1 MATSSKTK
9 NNEKFSV
16 LYSELE
22 DIIQKLESGELELED
37 SLNEY
42 SKGIKILAQLQAKL
56 DDSEVIINKIAGEID
71 RDTDSLDNGSV
82 SHA

>member
-9 NNEKFSV
+9 DNEKFSV

-22 DIIQKLESGELELED
+22 GIIQKLESGDLELED

-42 SKGIKILAQLQAKL
+42 SKGVKILAQLQAKL
-56 DDSEVIINKIAGEID
+56 DDSEVIINKMAGEID
-71 RDTDSLDNGSV
+71 RDTDSLDNKSV

>member
-1 MATSSKTK
+1 MAISSKTK
-9 NNEKFSV
+9 DNEKFSV

-22 DIIQKLESGELELED
+22 DIIQKLESGVLELED

-42 SKGIKILAQLQAKL
+42 SKGVKILAQLQAKL

-71 RDTDSLDNGSV
+71 RDTDSLDNSSV

>member
-9 NNEKFSV
+9 DNEKFSV

-22 DIIQKLESGELELED
+22 EIIQKLESGELEFED

-42 SKGIKILAQLQAKL
+42 SKGVKMLAQLQAKL

-71 RDTDSLDNGSV
+71 RDTDSLDNSSV

>member
-1 MATSSKTK
+1 MATSSKNK
-9 NNEKFSV
+9 DNEKFSV

-22 DIIQKLESGELELED
+22 EIIQKLESGELELED

-42 SKGIKILAQLQAKL
+42 SKGVKILAQLQAKL

-71 RDTDSLDNGSV
+71 RDTDSLDNSSV

>member
-1 MATSSKTK
+1 MTTSSKTK
-9 NNEKFSV
+9 DNEKFSV

-42 SKGIKILAQLQAKL
+42 SKGVKILAQLQAKL

-71 RDTDSLDNGSV
+71 RDTDSLDNSSV

>member
-9 NNEKFSV
+9 DNEKFSV

-22 DIIQKLESGELELED
+22 GIIQKLESGELELED

-71 RDTDSLDNGSV
+71 RDTDSLDNSSV

>member
-9 NNEKFSV
+9 DNEKFSV

-22 DIIQKLESGELELED
+22 DIIQKLESGDLELED

-42 SKGIKILAQLQAKL
+42 SKGVKILAQLQAKL
-56 DDSEVIINKIAGEID
+56 DDSEVIINKMAGEID
-71 RDTDSLDNGSV
+71 RDTDSLDNKSV

>member
-9 NNEKFSV
+9 DNEKFSV

-22 DIIQKLESGELELED
+22 DIIQKLESGKLELED

-42 SKGIKILAQLQAKL
+42 SKGVKILAQLQGKL

-71 RDTDSLDNGSV
+71 RDTDSLDNSSV

>member
-9 NNEKFSV
+9 DNEKFSV

-22 DIIQKLESGELELED
+22 GIIQKLESGELELED

-56 DDSEVIINKIAGEID
+56 DGSEVIINKIAGEID
-71 RDTDSLDNGSV
+71 RDTDSLDNSSV

>member
-9 NNEKFSV
+9 DNEKFSV

-42 SKGIKILAQLQAKL
+42 SKGVKILAQLQAKL

-71 RDTDSLDNGSV
+71 RDTDSLDNSSV

>member
-1 MATSSKTK
+1 MATSSKIK
-9 NNEKFSV
+9 DNEKFSV

-22 DIIQKLESGELELED
+22 GIIQKLESGELELED

-42 SKGIKILAQLQAKL
+42 SKGVKILAQLQAKL

-71 RDTDSLDNGSV
+71 RDTDSLDNKSV

>member
-9 NNEKFSV
+9 DNEKFSV

-22 DIIQKLESGELELED
+22 YIIQKLESGELELED

-42 SKGIKILAQLQAKL
+42 SKGVKILAQLQAKL

-71 RDTDSLDNGSV
+71 RDTDSLDNSSV

>member
-9 NNEKFSV
+9 DNEKFSV

-42 SKGIKILAQLQAKL
+42 SKGVKILAQLQAKL

-71 RDTDSLDNGSV
+71 RDTDSLNNSSV

>member
-1 MATSSKTK
+1 MAISSKTK
-9 NNEKFSV
+9 DNEKFSV

-37 SLNEY
+37 SMNEY
-42 SKGIKILAQLQAKL
+42 SKGVKILAQLQAKL

-71 RDTDSLDNGSV
+71 RDTDSLDNSSV

>member
-1 MATSSKTK
+1 MATLSKTK
-9 NNEKFSV
+9 DNEKFSV

-42 SKGIKILAQLQAKL
+42 SKGVKILAQLQAKL

-71 RDTDSLDNGSV
+71 RDTDSLDNSSV

>member
-9 NNEKFSV
+9 DNEKFSV

-22 DIIQKLESGELELED
+22 GIIQKLESGELEFED
-37 SLNEY
+37 SLSEY
-42 SKGIKILAQLQAKL
+42 SKGVKILAQLQAKL

-71 RDTDSLDNGSV
+71 RDTDSLDNSSV

>member
-9 NNEKFSV
+9 DNEKFSV

-22 DIIQKLESGELELED
+22 SIIQKLESGELELED

-42 SKGIKILAQLQAKL
+42 SKGVKILAQLQAKL

-71 RDTDSLDNGSV
+71 RDTDSLDNSSV

>member
-9 NNEKFSV
+9 DNEKFSV

-22 DIIQKLESGELELED
+22 GIIQKLESGELELED

-42 SKGIKILAQLQAKL
+42 SKGVKILAQLQAKL

-71 RDTDSLDNGSV
+71 RDTDSLDNSSV

>member
-9 NNEKFSV
+9 DNEKFSV

-22 DIIQKLESGELELED
+22 GIIQKLESGELELED

-42 SKGIKILAQLQAKL
+42 SKGVKILAQLQAKL
-56 DDSEVIINKIAGEID
+56 YDSEVIINKIAGEID
-71 RDTDSLDNGSV
+71 RDTDSLDNSSV

>member
-9 NNEKFSV
+9 DNEKFSV

-22 DIIQKLESGELELED
+22 GIIQKLESGELELED

-42 SKGIKILAQLQAKL
+42 SKGVKILAQVQAKL

-71 RDTDSLDNGSV
+71 RDTDSLDNSSV

>member
-42 SKGIKILAQLQAKL
+42 SKGVKILAQLQAKL
-56 DDSEVIINKIAGEID
+56 DDSEVIINKIAGKID
-71 RDTDSLDNGSV
+71 RDTDSLDNSSV

>member
-9 NNEKFSV
+9 DNEKFSV

-22 DIIQKLESGELELED
+22 GIIQKLESGELELED

-71 RDTDSLDNGSV
+71 RDADSLDNSSV

>member
-1 MATSSKTK
+1 MATPSKTK
-9 NNEKFSV
+9 DNKKFSV

-22 DIIQKLESGELELED
+22 GIIQKLESGELELED

-42 SKGIKILAQLQAKL
+42 SKGVKILAQLQAKL

-71 RDTDSLDNGSV
+71 RDTDSLDNSSV

>member
-9 NNEKFSV
+9 DNEKFSV

-22 DIIQKLESGELELED
+22 GIIKKLESGELELED

-42 SKGIKILAQLQAKL
+42 SKGVKILAQLQAKL

-71 RDTDSLDNGSV
+71 RDTDSLDNSSV

>member
-9 NNEKFSV
+9 DNEKFSV

-22 DIIQKLESGELELED
+22 GIIQKLESGELELED
-37 SLNEY
+37 SLDEY
-42 SKGIKILAQLQAKL
+42 SKGVKILAQLQAKL

-71 RDTDSLDNGSV
+71 RDTDSLDNSSV

>member
-9 NNEKFSV
+9 DNEKFSV

-22 DIIQKLESGELELED
+22 EIIQKLESGELELED

-42 SKGIKILAQLQAKL
+42 SKGVKILAQLQAKL

-71 RDTDSLDNGSV
+71 RDTDSLDNSSV

>member
-9 NNEKFSV
+9 DNEKFSV

-42 SKGIKILAQLQAKL
+42 SKGVKILAQLQAKL

-71 RDTDSLDNGSV
+71 RDIDSLDNSSV

>member
-9 NNEKFSV
+9 DNEKFSV

-42 SKGIKILAQLQAKL
+42 SKGVKILAQLQAKL

-71 RDTDSLDNGSV
+71 RDTESLDNSSV

>member
-1 MATSSKTK
+1 MAISSKTK
-9 NNEKFSV
+9 DNEKFSV

-42 SKGIKILAQLQAKL
+42 SKGVKILAQLQAKL

-71 RDTDSLDNGSV
+71 RDTDSLDNSSV